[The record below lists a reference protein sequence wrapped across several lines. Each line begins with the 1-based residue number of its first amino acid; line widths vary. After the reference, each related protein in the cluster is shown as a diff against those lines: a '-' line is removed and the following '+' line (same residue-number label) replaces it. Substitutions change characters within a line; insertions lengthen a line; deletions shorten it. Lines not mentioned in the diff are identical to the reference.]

1 LLESFWKAR
10 RWKICSTRTQM
21 MSTGNRIRLHRAS
34 CQSIT
39 NITISVITKVNTSE
53 ITLIRPELSV
63 SESVFT

>member
-1 LLESFWKAR
+1 
-10 RWKICSTRTQM
+10 
-21 MSTGNRIRLHRAS
+21 MSTGNRIRLQRAS